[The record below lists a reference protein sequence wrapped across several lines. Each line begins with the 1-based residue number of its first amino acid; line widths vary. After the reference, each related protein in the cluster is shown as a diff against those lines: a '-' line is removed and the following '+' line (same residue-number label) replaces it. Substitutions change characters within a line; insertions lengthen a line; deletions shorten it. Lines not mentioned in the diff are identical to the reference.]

1 MPDKNV
7 NTSVTLKQNTKPEAE
22 IKADLEKAARQLKSE
37 ASHKLVI
44 PDVYR
49 AAFGDPVMFSVN
61 GVRVE
66 IPIGEEVMVSEA
78 HFKHAQRLMKG
89 AVLNKTQRRPEPAD
103 IY

>member
-1 MPDKNV
+1 MPKNV
-7 NTSVTLKQNTKPEAE
+7 NTSATLKQNTRPEGEIRAE
-22 IKADLEKAARQLKSE
+22 LEKAAKRLKTE
-37 ASHKLVI
+37 TTHKLIV

-49 AAFGDPVMFSVN
+49 AAFGDPMMFSVN

-78 HFKHAQRLMKG
+78 HYKHAQRLMKG
-89 AVLNKTQRRPEPAD
+89 AVLNKSQRKLEPNE

>member
-1 MPDKNV
+1 MPKNV
-7 NTSVTLKQNTKPEAE
+7 NTSATLKQNTRPEAE
-22 IKADLEKAARQLKSE
+22 IRAELEKAAKRLKTE
-37 ASHKLVI
+37 PTHKLIV

-49 AAFGDPVMFSVN
+49 AAFGDPMMFSVN

-78 HFKHAQRLMKG
+78 HYKHAQRLMKG
-89 AVLNKTQRRPEPAD
+89 AVLNKSQRKLEPNE

>member
-1 MPDKNV
+1 MPEQKV
-7 NTSVTLKQNTKPEAE
+7 NTSATLKQNTKPEVEIRAE
-22 IKADLEKAARQLKSE
+22 LEKAAKQLKSE
-37 ASHKLVI
+37 VTHELLI

-66 IPIGEEVMVSEA
+66 IPIGEKVMVSEA
-78 HFKHAQRLMKG
+78 HYKHAQRLMKG
-89 AVLNKTQRRPEPAD
+89 AVLNKTQRRPEPKD

>member
-1 MPDKNV
+1 MPNQKV
-7 NTSVTLKQNTKPEAE
+7 NTSATLKQNTKPEAE
-22 IKADLEKAARQLKSE
+22 LKADLEKAARQLKSE
-37 ASHKLVI
+37 ATHKLII
-44 PDVYR
+44 PDVYA

-78 HFKHAQRLMKG
+78 HYKHAQRLMKG

>member
-1 MPDKNV
+1 MPKNI
-7 NTSVTLKQNTKPEAE
+7 NTSVTLKQSAKPEGQVKVE
-22 IKADLEKAARQLKSE
+22 LERAARRLKSE

-78 HFKHAQRLMKG
+78 HYNHAQRLMKG
-89 AVLNKTQRRPEPAD
+89 AVLNKSQSRPSPED
-103 IY
+103 IYK

>member
-1 MPDKNV
+1 MPSEKI
-7 NTSVTLKQNTKPEAE
+7 NTSATLKQNTKPEAE
-22 IKADLEKAARQLKSE
+22 IKADLEKAAKQLKSQ
-37 ASHKLVI
+37 ATHKLTI

-49 AAFGDPVMFSVN
+49 AAFGDPMMFSVN

-78 HFKHAQRLMKG
+78 HYKHAQRLMKG
-89 AVLNKTQRRPEPAD
+89 AVLNKTQRRLEPNE

>member
-1 MPDKNV
+1 MPEKI
-7 NTSVTLKQNTKPEAE
+7 NTSATLKQNTKPEAE
-22 IKADLEKAARQLKSE
+22 IKADLERAAKQLKSE
-37 ASHKLVI
+37 TTHKLLI

-49 AAFGDPVMFSVN
+49 AAFGDPMMFSVN

-78 HFKHAQRLMKG
+78 HYEHAQRLMKG
-89 AVLNKTQRRPEPAD
+89 AVLNKSQRRLEPNE

>member
-1 MPDKNV
+1 MPKKI
-7 NTSVTLKQNTKPEAE
+7 NTSATLKQNTRPEAE
-22 IKADLEKAARQLKSE
+22 IKAELEKSARRLKSE
-37 ASHKLVI
+37 TTHKLLI

-78 HFKHAQRLMKG
+78 HYKHAQRLMKG
-89 AVLNKTQRRPEPAD
+89 AVLNKAQRRLEPNE

>member
-7 NTSVTLKQNTKPEAE
+7 NTSVTLKQNTKHEAE
-22 IKADLEKAARQLKSE
+22 IKADLEKAAKQLKSE
-37 ASHKLVI
+37 ASNKLVI